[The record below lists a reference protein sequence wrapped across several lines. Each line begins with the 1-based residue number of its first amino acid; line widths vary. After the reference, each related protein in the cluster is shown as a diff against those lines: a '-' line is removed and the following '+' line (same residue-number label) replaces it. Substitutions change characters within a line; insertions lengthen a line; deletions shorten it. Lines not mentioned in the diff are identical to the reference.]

1 MSQSEPDAL
10 PPPTDPRWVAL
21 ATQGAT
27 KPIKTLALKF
37 MLARINQDT
46 KKNATPVAVKAA
58 VDELYSF
65 FSINPRIVAE
75 DASQLLK

>member
-1 MSQSEPDAL
+1 
-10 PPPTDPRWVAL
+10 
-21 ATQGAT
+21 
-27 KPIKTLALKF
+27 

-65 FSINPRIVAE
+65 FSTNPRIVAE